1 MPDCV
6 FCCVP
11 LTDLNSLEELRPLLV
26 DRDDLHNRI
35 ASVLDR
41 QHEVDES
48 RTKIND
54 LQKQLTAL
62 GLMSGSSSSSSA
74 AAAAA
79 SVAAASGSSSS
90 HAGATNVA
98 VKVPRDPR
106 LSRSSSNQ
114 R

>member
-1 MPDCV
+1 MNFRFRLCV
-6 FCCVP
+6 AVV
-11 LTDLNSLEELRPLLV
+11 DLNSLEELRPLLV
-26 DRDDLHNRI
+26 ERDDLHNRI

-48 RTKIND
+48 RTKVND
-54 LQKQLTAL
+54 LQKQLAGL
-62 GLMSGSSSSSSA
+62 GLMSGGSSA
-74 AAAAA
+74 AASAG
-79 SVAAASGSSSS
+79 SSSSS
-90 HAGATNVA
+90 HAGAATVA